1 MKGLELKRL
10 TVVFPPAVEA
20 SLIELLLEQDPPL
33 PGFTTIV
40 AEGHG
45 ADFATASTH
54 EQVRGRIKKRLLLMV
69 LPADRIESVIA
80 ALRAAI
86 PNPHVTWWVEPVI
99 DFGRL
104 A

>member
-1 MKGLELKRL
+1 MESLELKRL
-10 TVVFPPAVEA
+10 TLVFPPGVED

-33 PGFTTIV
+33 PGFTIIA

-45 ADFATASTH
+45 TGFDTASTH
-54 EQVRGRIKKRLLLMV
+54 ELVRGRIKRRLMLMV
-69 LPADRIESVIA
+69 LPADRIENLIA
-80 ALRAAI
+80 ALREAI
-86 PNPHVTWWVEPVI
+86 QNPHVAWWVEPVT